1 MKVNKAI
8 RQLDIFS
15 ILVVILFY
23 FFTCLTVLARNG
35 VLYHVVI
42 IGIVLTIMWIKIVWP
57 NFTIQALQ
65 GALLSCT
72 YTMLDYAQTGLI
84 AAVFF
89 FKVSEALCTND
100 VNTLSIVLKKMIML
114 YYVPK
119 PVCNVIKELNWFH
132 KILLLVLGHIF
143 MFMHF
148 DMSYNHGRILFL
160 LFNMFCRS
168 SFPLTCYWFE
178 LLRWWSGGTNLLR
191 KECQLQLYTPHHLP
205 LHLQRWVISL
215 ICFQSISFPP

>member
-1 MKVNKAI
+1 
-8 RQLDIFS
+8 
-15 ILVVILFY
+15 
-23 FFTCLTVLARNG
+23 
-35 VLYHVVI
+35 
-42 IGIVLTIMWIKIVWP
+42 MWIKIVWP

-89 FKVSEALCTND
+89 FKVSEALHTND
-100 VNTLSIVLKKMIML
+100 VNTLSIVLKKKMIML

-119 PVCNVIKELNWFH
+119 PVCNVIRELNWFH

-178 LLRWWSGGTNLLR
+178 LLIDDGVVVSICWGKNVSSN
-191 KECQLQLYTPHHLP
+191 CLP
-205 LHLQRWVISL
+205 PTTSP
-215 ICFQSISFPP
+215 STSKGESFL